1 MIRYVKR
8 MKKNVKFV
16 YRVIA
21 FGFLFCILG
30 CGDKASAPFNN
41 GAYGLGSEKYLYVAS
56 GACYGGG
63 VATSAGPANTISKFN
78 LTTGSL
84 EKVVI
89 DYNKLAPGDS
99 PVAIYDYDSD
109 NILVLIEN
117 AAGRRIDKVQKDGS
131 GYTTFIVNAT
141 ALNAVMR
148 SMVLLNDFSLLV
160 SKSSAVEKFNSA
172 KARVTQGANPYVNAP
187 AAPCATSTT
196 LISSVAV
203 HSSGK
208 IVYTHAAATPNN
220 RFGVISATGYAAA
233 PDCLSGTAG
242 PVTTALPT
250 RALFHSGGKLL
261 ISFGSTTAASNLIYS
276 YDFNGTSGAVTNP
289 VAVFNDNSV
298 VNGPS
303 SMAEDPDSGD
313 VFVASVTST
322 FNTIERFHFSNNLL
336 TRASGNTFIPY
347 SVYTRCVADMKVMK

>member
-1 MIRYVKR
+1 
-8 MKKNVKFV
+8 MKKNVKRYCQILTITIFV
-16 YRVIA
+16 YA
-21 FGFLFCILG
+21 LG
-30 CGDKASAPFNN
+30 CGDKGSAPFNS

-63 VATSAGPANTISKFN
+63 VATSAGPANTIAKFS
-78 LTTGSL
+78 LSTGSF

-89 DYNKLAPGDS
+89 DYNVLAPGDS
-99 PVAIYDYDSD
+99 PVAIYDYDSE

-117 AAGRRIDKVQKDGS
+117 AAGRRIDKVKKDGS
-131 GYTTFIVNAT
+131 GYSTFIVNAT

-148 SMVLLNDFSLLV
+148 SIVMLNDFGLLV
-160 SKSSAVEKFNSA
+160 SKSSAIEKFNAA
-172 KARVTQGANPYVNAP
+172 KARVTQGANPFVNAP

-220 RFGVISATGYAAA
+220 RFGVISSTGYAAA

-242 PVTTALPT
+242 PTTTALPT
-250 RALFHSGGKLL
+250 RALFHSSGKLL
-261 ISFGSTTAASNLIYS
+261 ISYGSTTAASNFIYS

-289 VAVFNDNSV
+289 VAVFNDNSI

-303 SMAEDPDSGD
+303 TMVEDPDSGD
-313 VFVASVTST
+313 VFVANVTST
-322 FNTIERFHFSNNLL
+322 FNTIERFNFSSNLL
-336 TRASGNTFIPY
+336 TRVSGNTFIPY
-347 SVYTRCVADMKVMK
+347 SVYTRCVSDMKVMK